1 MHCAVSSHLFCHA
14 VTTLEQ
20 ATSQNIAHGML
31 RVLLHTPTRQRV
43 DGEKNA
49 KTGTQ
54 VYPADPA
61 AAQLTTHQNNNTLK
75 Q

>member
-1 MHCAVSSHLFCHA
+1 MLIGNI
-14 VTTLEQ
+14 T
-20 ATSQNIAHGML
+20 QNIAHGML

-61 AAQLTTHQNNNTLK
+61 AAAQLTTHQNNNTLK